1 MRKRRQNRKRGK
13 IDKLPQSIRE
23 AVDMMVQNPAEY
35 TYRDIVDFIRDNG
48 FEVSPSS
55 VARYAAGLNA
65 KLEDV
70 MLISESFR
78 AINDELQKY
87 PEIDTTEALCR
98 VTAYKML
105 EAVQAMSPEQLKE
118 SDPLKLVNN
127 VAPLVR
133 ALSYKSDMAQKGR
146 DLKDTAYEVFKEDI
160 FDDMRKS
167 DPELYARLSA
177 YIKKNG
183 GSGEC
188 T

>member
-1 MRKRRQNRKRGK
+1 MRKRNRKRGK
-13 IDKLPQSIRE
+13 IDKLPQSLRE

-55 VARYAAGLNA
+55 VARYAKGLNA

-78 AINDELQKY
+78 AINEELQKY

-133 ALSYKSDMAQKGR
+133 ALSYKSDVVQKSR
-146 DLKDTAYEVFKEDI
+146 ELKDVAYEAIKEEI
-160 FDDMRKS
+160 FEDMRNT
-167 DPELYARLSA
+167 DPELYARFTA
-177 YIKKNG
+177 YLTKTQEQK
-183 GSGEC
+183 
-188 T
+188 

>member
-1 MRKRRQNRKRGK
+1 MRKRNRKRGK
-13 IDKLPQSIRE
+13 IDKLPQSLRE

-35 TYRDIVDFIRDNG
+35 TYRDIVNFIRDNG

-55 VARYAAGLNA
+55 VARYAKGLNA

-98 VTAYKML
+98 MTAYKML

-146 DLKDTAYEVFKEDI
+146 ELKDIAYEAIKEEI
-160 FDDMRKS
+160 FEDMRNT
-167 DPELYARLSA
+167 DPELYARFAA
-177 YIKKNG
+177 YLTKTQEQK
-183 GSGEC
+183 
-188 T
+188 

>member
-1 MRKRRQNRKRGK
+1 MRKRNRKRGK
-13 IDKLPQSIRE
+13 IDKLPQSLRE
-23 AVDMMVQNPAEY
+23 AVDMMIQNPAEY
-35 TYRDIVDFIRDNG
+35 TYRDIVDFIKDNG

-78 AINDELQKY
+78 AINGELQKY
-87 PEIDTTEALCR
+87 PELDTTEALCR

-133 ALSYKSDMAQKGR
+133 ALSYKSDMSQKG
-146 DLKDTAYEVFKEDI
+146 KDFKDAAYDAVKEEI
-160 FDDMRKS
+160 FDDMRRY
-167 DPELYARLSA
+167 DPELYARFTAFVKERSE
-177 YIKKNG
+177 G
-183 GSGEC
+183 
-188 T
+188 